1 MKDKDTEELRRKVDD
16 ILDLYFE
23 ELANCLEK
31 KRDIQCLRGWL
42 RMHLHD
48 VIIRTR
54 AVKETAWNK
63 YMYHGVI
70 AILALSIVNMI
81 LLFLRYVYDPV

>member
-1 MKDKDTEELRRKVDD
+1 MAEKDIQELRRKVDD

-31 KRDIQCLRGWL
+31 KKDIQCLIGWL
-42 RMHLHD
+42 RAHLHEA
-48 VIIRTR
+48 IIKTH
-54 AVKETAWNK
+54 AVKESERNK

-70 AILALSIVNMI
+70 ALLALSLVNMI
-81 LLFLRYVYDPV
+81 LLFFRYIYDPV